1 MTEFDQLSPKDQ
13 KEALRLLNQYTV
25 SRVMS
30 LNYPRAHGNA
40 MYRKAEA
47 IFFRGLRSKLREVL
61 GPGFPAL
68 ARQMRVL
75 KVLRGPA

>member
-1 MTEFDQLSPKDQ
+1 MEFDQLSPKDQ
-13 KEALRLLNQYTV
+13 KLALRLLNQYTV

-30 LNYPRAHGNA
+30 HWSRTKANA
-40 MYRKAEA
+40 SYRKGEA
-47 IFFRGLRSKLREVL
+47 IFMRGLRSNLLELL